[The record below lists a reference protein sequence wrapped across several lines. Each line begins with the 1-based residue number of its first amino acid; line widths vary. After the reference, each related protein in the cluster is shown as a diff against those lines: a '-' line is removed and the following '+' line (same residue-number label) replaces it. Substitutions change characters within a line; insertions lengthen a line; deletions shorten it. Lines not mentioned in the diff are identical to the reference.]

1 MRIAVLADIHGN
13 VRALRAVMEDLKQ
26 VAADRVLNLG
36 DTVSGPLAAAETADV
51 LISLAW
57 ITIRGNHD
65 RQLLDRP
72 AEQMG
77 LSDKAAFAELKNHHT
92 AWLSTLEATAEV
104 EDLFLCHGTPDSDN
118 TYLLET
124 VEPDG
129 KVRIATPAEVKRRLD
144 GTSAR
149 IVLCGHTH
157 VPRIVALDD
166 GRLIVNPGSV
176 GLPAYTDDTPVPHA
190 NQMGA
195 PHARYAVL
203 ERRKAADPW
212 QISFRVVAY
221 DWGAAGKRAAD
232 KGREDWARWIRT
244 GYASA

>member
-1 MRIAVLADIHGN
+1 MRIAVVADIHGN
-13 VRALRAVMEDLKQ
+13 VRALRAVMDDLMQ
-26 VAADRVLNLG
+26 VAPDVTVNLG
-36 DTVSGPLAAAETADV
+36 DCVSGPLEAAETADV

-57 ITIRGNHD
+57 TTIRGNHD

-72 AEQMG
+72 AEKMG
-77 LSDKAAFAELKNHHT
+77 RSDQAAFAELKNHHS
-92 AWLSTLEATAEV
+92 AWLSTLEASAEV
-104 EDLFLCHGTPDSDN
+104 EDLLLCHGTPDSDT

-129 KVRIATPAEVKRRLD
+129 RVRIARHAEIARRLD

-149 IVLCGHTH
+149 IILCGHSH
-157 VPRIVALDD
+157 MARIVALDD
-166 GRLIVNPGSV
+166 GRLVINPGSV
-176 GLPAYTDDTPVPHA
+176 GLPAYTDTEPVKHSM
-190 NQMGA
+190 QMGA

-221 DWGAAGKRAAD
+221 DWDGASARAAA
-232 KGREDWARWIRT
+232 KGREDWAHWIRT
-244 GYASA
+244 GYAN

>member
-1 MRIAVLADIHGN
+1 MRVAVLADIHGN

-26 VAADRVLNLG
+26 VAPDRVLNLG
-36 DTVSGPLAAAETADV
+36 DTVSGPLEAAETADV

-57 ITIRGNHD
+57 TTIRGNHD

-77 LSDKAAFAELKNHHT
+77 GSDRAAFGELKNHHT
-92 AWLSTLEATAEV
+92 AWLSTLEASAEV
-104 EDLFLCHGTPDSDN
+104 EDLLLCHGTPDSDS

-129 KVRIATPAEVKRRLD
+129 KVRIATPAEVTRRLD

-157 VPRIVALDD
+157 VPRIVALED
-166 GRLIVNPGSV
+166 GRVIVNPGSV
-176 GLPAYTDDTPVPHA
+176 GLPAYTDGEPVKHSM
-190 NQMGA
+190 QMGA

-203 ERRKAADPW
+203 ERKKAADPW
-212 QISFRVVAY
+212 RITFRIVAY
-221 DWGAAGKRAAD
+221 DWDGAAARAKS
-232 KGREDWARWIRT
+232 KGREDWAHALRT
-244 GYASA
+244 GYAS